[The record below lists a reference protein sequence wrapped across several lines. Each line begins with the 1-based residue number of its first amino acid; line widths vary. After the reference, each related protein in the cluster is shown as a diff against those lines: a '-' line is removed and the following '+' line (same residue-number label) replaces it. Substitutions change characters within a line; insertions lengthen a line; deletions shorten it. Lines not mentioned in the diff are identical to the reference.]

1 MAEVSRRNLLTGWRN
16 SAPEFRPP
24 WSGDER
30 HFVEHCTRCQ
40 QCVAACQTHVLTMGA
55 GGFPKMDFD
64 QAECTF
70 CYACAAHCPENLFSP
85 QSVAPWDYQLSI
97 SERCLAQRQVECRCC
112 QDACEVQAIRFR
124 PTLNGIARP
133 EPDVSSC
140 TTCGA
145 CIPACPVS
153 AITLRSRHE

>member
-1 MAEVSRRNLLTGWRN
+1 
-16 SAPEFRPP
+16 
-24 WSGDER
+24 
-30 HFVEHCTRCQ
+30 
-40 QCVAACQTHVLTMGA
+40 ACQTHVLTMGA

-70 CYACAAHCPENLFSP
+70 CYACAAHCPENLFLP